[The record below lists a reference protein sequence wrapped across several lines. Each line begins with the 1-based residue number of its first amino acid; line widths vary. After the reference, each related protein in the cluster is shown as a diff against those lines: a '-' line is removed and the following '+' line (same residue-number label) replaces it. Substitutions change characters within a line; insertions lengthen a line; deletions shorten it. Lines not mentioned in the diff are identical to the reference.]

1 MTKQNNSEHPLGNK
15 ATGARQDGD
24 DNGDSL
30 PGRSQNRENH
40 VPVYRRILLKFSGEA
55 LMGNTQFG
63 IDPNVLDRLAKEVSE
78 VLELGVQ
85 VAVVIGGGN
94 LFRGAALSKAG
105 LNRITG
111 DYMGMLATMMNAL
124 ALRDA
129 FERMKM
135 STRILSA
142 ISMDGVV
149 DHYDRRKALHHL
161 KQGRVVIFAGGT
173 GNPLVTTDS
182 AASLRGIE
190 IDADA
195 ILKATNVDGV
205 YSADPNKDPNA
216 KMYHYLT
223 YREAL
228 EKELAVMDAAAF
240 LQCRDHNMT
249 LRVFNINKPKA
260 LLRVILG
267 SNDEGTIV
275 DRGDSK

>member
-1 MTKQNNSEHPLGNK
+1 MSNNHM
-15 ATGARQDGD
+15 
-24 DNGDSL
+24 
-30 PGRSQNRENH
+30 
-40 VPVYRRILLKFSGEA
+40 PVYRRILLKFSGEA

-78 VLELGVQ
+78 ALELGVQ

-129 FERMKM
+129 FERTNM

-205 YSADPNKDPNA
+205 YSADPHKDPKA

-228 EKELAVMDAAAF
+228 EKELAVMDATAF

-249 LRVFNINKPKA
+249 LRVFNINKPGA

-267 SNDEGTIV
+267 SDEGTIV